1 MFFCRWLNKSGESNR
16 HMPACSVFLV
26 THKKSLLAH
35 ELIIGASP
43 KVLGN
48 IFLSNNQNSKLF
60 TILPPINVYI
70 CFRLFE
76 VLVWFWIQNLLY
88 KWLTLWSVWR
98 ICAAVTVTQ
107 LKSVAFLILLTNVF
121 KSSSFAVL
129 YLFTF
134 PVRSFRTT
142 KKMKERIVDCDFIYT
157 VYGCFLKY
165 IYCNGAGLHSDKQ
178 DTCDALWVVRGRGY
192 WVLFLVLDPSVPS
205 ALVKPRV
212 SVINRWD
219 GA

>member
-1 MFFCRWLNKSGESNR
+1 M
-16 HMPACSVFLV
+16 
-26 THKKSLLAH
+26 
-35 ELIIGASP
+35 
-43 KVLGN
+43 LGN

-60 TILPPINVYI
+60 QILPPINVYI
-70 CFRLFE
+70 CFCSFD

-88 KWLTLWSVWR
+88 KWITLWSVWR

-107 LKSVAFLILLTNVF
+107 LKSVAFLILLTKVF

-142 KKMKERIVDCDFIYT
+142 KKMKERIVDCDFIYRVT

-165 IYCNGAGLHSDKQ
+165 IYCNGTSLTLGLHSDKRH
-178 DTCDALWVVRGRGY
+178 LWCILGSGCGGEGEGCCS
-192 WVLFLVLDPSVPS
+192 WC
-205 ALVKPRV
+205 
-212 SVINRWD
+212 
-219 GA
+219 